1 MIFWF
6 NDFGPALALALG
18 FLIIASICFHETC
31 HVLAAHWQGDDTA
44 IEHGYLSFNPLKL
57 MGPFSLIVFFLAGI
71 AWGAVPV
78 DPRRFKRSWSDLVV
92 SLAGPAANFFLG
104 TCFSLVYAV
113 MHRNAGT
120 TDHTFAL
127 DLVLMGATL
136 NFLLALFNML
146 PIPPLDGFAV
156 VRHFFPSVSRALAT
170 QSWAQILLVLA
181 IFVLFSGKVGGLMYV
196 FAGVITKLMVWLF
209 LQAL

>member
-78 DPRRFKRSWSDLVV
+78 DPRRFKRRWSDLVV

-104 TCFSLVYAV
+104 TCFSLAYAV
-113 MHRNAGT
+113 MNRSSGAET
-120 TDHTFAL
+120 QPFVMK
-127 DLVLMGATL
+127 LVLMGATL
-136 NFLLALFNML
+136 NFMLAIFNML

-156 VRHFFPSVSRALAT
+156 VRHFFPRVGRTLAT
-170 QSWAQILLVLA
+170 QSWAQILLVVA
-181 IFVLFSGKVGGLMYV
+181 IFFLFSGPAGGLMSNV
-196 FAGVITKLMVWLF
+196 AGIITQLMVWLF
-209 LQAL
+209 LHAL